1 MLISVIALGI
11 LASLDPIRPVVFV
24 LVLRTQLVNAFAFLA
39 GWTLAL
45 SLLFVI
51 VLVPLAGDIST
62 GPDHR
67 HRTAASV
74 AEIAVGAALL
84 IVAAGRWRRR
94 HDDSGRSGYPLAVL
108 RRLDHLDVRR
118 AALIGV
124 LIQPRALTVAAAV
137 VIARDRSGV
146 LSLLIGFAV
155 FAIVSTAALL
165 GILTYHFWRPESA
178 TLRLTDVVSTLER
191 QGPLI
196 FTVLCG
202 AGGGYLVVDGVRDL
216 LL

>member
-1 MLISVIALGI
+1 M
-11 LASLDPIRPVVFV
+11 VFV

-62 GPDHR
+62 GTDHR
-67 HRTAASV
+67 HRTAASSGPRSRSGRRCSSSRQ
-74 AEIAVGAALL
+74 AGG
-84 IVAAGRWRRR
+84 VAATTTAVVADTRWRYS
-94 HDDSGRSGYPLAVL
+94 DGSTTSTSAE
-108 RRLDHLDVRR
+108 RLSS
-118 AALIGV
+118 GV

-137 VIARDRSGV
+137 IIARDRSGV

-165 GILTYHFWRPESA
+165 GILTYHLWSPESA
-178 TLRLTDVVSTLER
+178 TLRLTDVLSTLER

-216 LL
+216 VALILGVR